1 MLDIEFL
8 NEKATKLKSALK
20 KIKQIIDFGEDAFL
34 KTPMYPDRVKYYL
47 IILYDELEVIACHI
61 LSNYYNDKIKENCIE
76 KLSKDTIFSEKL
88 NRIFADFNEFK
99 NKVFQE
105 NFSYL
110 EKQLYHLTKNIV
122 ETLDALFIKEL
133 SDVVKQLKEK
143 QPKLAIPVN
152 LVKVNHYASAI
163 KGEVKRLETFS
174 KMNEQEFKNNSFAID
189 RSRYFI
195 VVAIDSALWICR
207 HISRQLKIK
216 FSKDCFKSL
225 AENGCLSVELA
236 ENLDKIAQVRND
248 LADPTKSIDLDFLY
262 KLVKG
267 DFKGLMDKFIL
278 EVAKSIKEGCK
289 GEG

>member
-20 KIKQIIDFGEDAFL
+20 KINQIIDFGEETFL

-47 IILYDELEVIACHI
+47 IILYDELEAIACHI
-61 LSNYYNDKIKENCIE
+61 LSNYYGQKIKENCLE

-88 NRIFADFNEFK
+88 SRIFIDFIEFK

-105 NFSYL
+105 NFSYS
-110 EKQLYHLTKNIV
+110 EKELYHLTKNIAQ
-122 ETLDALFIKEL
+122 TLDALFVREL

-174 KMNEQEFKNNSFAID
+174 KISLNEFKDSSFAID

-195 VVAIDSALWICR
+195 VVAVDSALWICR

-216 FSKDCFKSL
+216 PSKDCFRSL
-225 AENGCLSVELA
+225 AENGCLSIELA
-236 ENLDKIAQVRND
+236 ENLDKIAKLRDD
-248 LADPTKSIDLDFLY
+248 LADPTKDIDLDFLY
-262 KLVKG
+262 ELVKG
-267 DFKGLMDKFIL
+267 DFKTLMDRFIL

-289 GEG
+289 K